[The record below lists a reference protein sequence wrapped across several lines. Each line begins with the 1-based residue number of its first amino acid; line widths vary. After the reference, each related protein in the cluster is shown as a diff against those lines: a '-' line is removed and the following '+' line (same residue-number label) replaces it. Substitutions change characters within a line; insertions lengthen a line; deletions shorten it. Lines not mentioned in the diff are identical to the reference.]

1 MQNASRVGALDL
13 RVHPALVPKSDPL
26 AHVDGAL
33 NAVAIQGEMVG
44 PSFLS
49 GLGAGAGPT
58 ATSVAGDIIDIAKN
72 SLAGAPLRRWHLPS
86 AGEQTLQAAGD
97 LSSRYYLRFTV
108 RDESGVLAAL
118 SGKLSDS
125 GISIEQMVQ
134 DRDAGD
140 EGTATIAMLTHHA
153 REGEVRA
160 SLNAIDGTHLTTAPH
175 APHPHRRVGKR
186 TGDTLL
192 RSKSPFRTSHE
203 ENMGIAPGFGGFLVC
218 ASDSAIA

>member
-1 MQNASRVGALDL
+1 VLPGEIPTEGIEQVDPRDIQYAHNFGYVIRPLAVAERLQADALDL
-13 RVHPALVPKSDPL
+13 RVHPALVPEGDPL

-58 ATSVAGDIIDIAKN
+58 ATSVVGDIIDIAKN
-72 SLAGAPLRRWHLPS
+72 SLAGAPARTWHLPS
-86 AGEQTLQAAGD
+86 EGDQKIQTIAN
-97 LSSRYYLRFTV
+97 LSSRYYLRFSV

-134 DRDAGD
+134 DVESGD
-140 EGTATIAMLTHHA
+140 DGTATIAMLTHHA
-153 REGEVRA
+153 REGDVRD
-160 SLNAIDGTHLTTAPH
+160 SLHAIDDTDLTTAPTH
-175 APHPHRRVGKR
+175 LIRIV
-186 TGDTLL
+186 
-192 RSKSPFRTSHE
+192 E
-203 ENMGIAPGFGGFLVC
+203 
-218 ASDSAIA
+218 